1 MLASVFGH
9 MYVYLPQCQCQ
20 LLLWSDGFPE
30 VCVFFPYQWIYFVQ
44 NFIELMSSHVVVFKE
59 LLWKLLLVY
68 IQSVE
73 LTFS

>member
-1 MLASVFGH
+1 MLVALNNMQKLHFLASVFGH

-44 NFIELMSSHVVVFKE
+44 NFIELMS
-59 LLWKLLLVY
+59 
-68 IQSVE
+68 
-73 LTFS
+73 